1 MSDDTPASPPPDAPP
16 PDAPPPRPTA
26 ADVVACYRYILGRE
40 PESEA
45 AIQGHLGRAETV
57 AQLRGAFIASRE
69 FRARNWQLLPPPGT
83 VALPPI
89 EVETEATP
97 QALAEMLGRIAVYWG
112 MIGTQ
117 APHWSVLTQARY
129 LPAEIERHKDE
140 FYESGE
146 ADAALVR
153 NALGLHGIPLD
164 GIRRV
169 VEFGCG
175 VGRVT
180 FALARAFPEVIG
192 CDVSAAHLKV
202 AVAEA
207 KARKPGRIAFY
218 QSTIAR
224 PLPDQ
229 PCDLWFS
236 RIVLQHNPPP
246 VIAWL
251 LREAFARLAP
261 GGVAIFQ
268 VPTYS
273 VGYRFTVADY
283 LKPQR
288 NLTMEMHVL
297 PQKTVF
303 ALAQQ
308 AGLEMLEVR
317 EDPVV
322 GDTLRWISTLFVL
335 RRPAA

>member
-1 MSDDTPASPPPDAPP
+1 MSDAPP
-16 PDAPPPRPTA
+16 NDAPLAEAPPRPTP

-45 AIQGHLGRAETV
+45 AVLGHLERAETLE
-57 AQLRGAFIASRE
+57 QLRGAFIASRE
-69 FRARNWQLLPPPGT
+69 FRTRNWDRLPPPNSA
-83 VALPPI
+83 ALPPI
-89 EVETEATP
+89 EVETEAEP
-97 QALAEMLGRIAVYWG
+97 AKLAEMLGRIAVYWG

-129 LPAEIERHKDE
+129 LPGEIERHKDE
-140 FYESGE
+140 FYDSGE
-146 ADAALVR
+146 SDATIVR
-153 NALGLHGIPLD
+153 NVLGMHAIPPEGIH
-164 GIRRV
+164 RV

-202 AVAEA
+202 ALAEA
-207 KARKPGRIAFY
+207 KIRKPGKIGFY
-218 QSTIAR
+218 QSTIAK
-224 PLPDQ
+224 PLPDGA
-229 PCDLWFS
+229 CDLWFS

-246 VIAWL
+246 VMAWL

-268 VPTYS
+268 LPTYS
-273 VGYRFTVADY
+273 VGYRFAVADY
-283 LKPQR
+283 MQPKR

-303 ALAQQ
+303 ALARE
-308 AGLEMLEVR
+308 AGLEVLEVR

-322 GDTLRWISTLFVL
+322 GDTSRWISSLFVL
-335 RRPAA
+335 RRPPA